1 MIEWLKDNQ
10 ALVSLAISASTLLVW
25 VFYAQL
31 LLLNF
36 RRQRK
41 PSLII
46 NRGAGKGLSSL
57 CLISNMSAEPMFINQ
72 LVVCIESSRGPL
84 EVDVTDI
91 RHSIDDET
99 GSSPDLAIH
108 QTTHQGP
115 LRSGDFIHIGT
126 FQGMLR
132 RVAERH
138 DIELDGHKPAG
149 DWTFHALE
157 VRAVAFYG
165 PERHPI
171 GVLRRFRLYE
181 RGDPD
186 CALIPESPFT
196 EQLLSRRERRRA
208 RRWLTESPD

>member
-1 MIEWLKDNQ
+1 MIEWLKDNHQ
-10 ALVSLAISASTLLVW
+10 LISLIISASTLLVW

-57 CLISNMSAEPMFINQ
+57 CLISNMSAEPMFISQ
-72 LVVCIESSRGPL
+72 LVVRIESSKGPL

-91 RHSIDDET
+91 RQSIDDET
-99 GSSPDLAIH
+99 GASPDLAIH

-115 LRSGDFIHIGT
+115 LRTGEFIHIGT

-138 DIELDGHKPAG
+138 GIELDGHRPVG
-149 DWTFHALE
+149 DWAFHALE
-157 VRAVAFYG
+157 IRAVAFYG

-171 GVLRRFRLYE
+171 GVLRRFHLYE

-186 CALIPESPFT
+186 CALIPETPFT
-196 EQLLSRRERRRA
+196 QQLLSRSGRRRA
-208 RRWLTESPD
+208 RRWMTESPD

>member
-1 MIEWLKDNQ
+1 MIEWLTSNHQ
-10 ALVSLAISASTLLVW
+10 LISLVISCSTLLVW

-46 NRGAGKGLSSL
+46 NRGAGKGLGSL

-72 LVVCIESSRGPL
+72 LVVSIESSKGPL

-91 RHSIDDET
+91 RQSMEDDV
-99 GSSPDLAIH
+99 SPDLVIH

-132 RVAERH
+132 RVAELH
-138 DIELDGHKPAG
+138 DIELEGHRPVG
-149 DWTFHALE
+149 DWQFHSLE
-157 VRAVAFYG
+157 IRAVAFYG
-165 PERHPI
+165 PERHPL
-171 GVLRRFRLYE
+171 GVLRRFRLADLDDDE
-181 RGDPD
+181 CR
-186 CALIPESPFT
+186 LVPESPYT
-196 EQLLSRRERRRA
+196 HQLMSRRDRRRV
-208 RRWLTESPD
+208 RQWLSESLDD

>member
-1 MIEWLKDNQ
+1 MIEWLKNNHQ
-10 ALVSLAISASTLLVW
+10 LISLAISASTLLVW

-72 LVVCIESSRGPL
+72 LVVSIGTSKGPL
-84 EVDVTDI
+84 ELDVTDI
-91 RHSIDDET
+91 RQSIDDED
-99 GSSPDLAIH
+99 GASPDLPIY

-132 RVAERH
+132 SVAEH
-138 DIELDGHKPAG
+138 HGIELDGHRPVG
-149 DWTFHALE
+149 EWQFHTLE
-157 VRAVAFYG
+157 IRAVAFYG
-165 PERHPI
+165 PERHPL
-171 GVLRRFRLYE
+171 GVLRRFRLDD
-181 RGDPD
+181 RGEPD
-186 CALIPESPFT
+186 CVLLPESPFT
-196 EQLLSRRERRRA
+196 HQLLSRRERRKV
-208 RRWLTESPD
+208 RRWLTESLQ

>member
-1 MIEWLKDNQ
+1 MIEWLKNNHQ
-10 ALVSLAISASTLLVW
+10 LISLAISASTLLVW

-46 NRGAGKGLSSL
+46 NRGAGKGLGSL

-72 LVVCIESSRGPL
+72 LVVCIETSAGPL
-84 EVDVTDI
+84 ELDVTDI
-91 RHSIDDET
+91 WKSIDNEADA
-99 GSSPDLAIH
+99 SPDLLIH

-115 LRSGDFIHIGT
+115 LRSGEFIHIGT

-132 RVAERH
+132 NVAERH
-138 DIELDGHKPAG
+138 DIELDGHKPVG
-149 DWTFHALE
+149 DLRFRSLE

-171 GVLRRFRLYE
+171 GVLRRFRLDDSHGSE
-181 RGDPD
+181 
-186 CALIPESPFT
+186 CMLVPESPFT
-196 EQLLSRRERRRA
+196 QQLLSRRSRRRV
-208 RRWLTESPD
+208 RRWLSESLG

>member
-1 MIEWLKDNQ
+1 MIEWLKDNHQ
-10 ALVSLAISASTLLVW
+10 LISLVISASTLLVW

-46 NRGAGKGLSSL
+46 NRGAGRGLSSL

-72 LVVCIESSRGPL
+72 LIVSIETSKGPL
-84 EVDVTDI
+84 ELDVTDI
-91 RHSIDDET
+91 RQSIDDET
-99 GSSPDLAIH
+99 EASPDLSIY

-115 LRSGDFIHIGT
+115 LRSGDFIHVGT

-132 RVAERH
+132 GVAERYG
-138 DIELDGHKPAG
+138 IELDGYRPVG
-149 DWTFHALE
+149 DWQFHALE
-157 VRAVAFYG
+157 IRAVAFYG

-171 GVLRRFRLYE
+171 GVLRRFQLAD
-181 RGDPD
+181 RGEPD
-186 CALIPESPFT
+186 CALIPEGPFT
-196 EQLLSRRERRRA
+196 RQLLSRRDRRKVL
-208 RRWLTESPD
+208 RWLKESL

>member
-1 MIEWLKDNQ
+1 MIEWLKDNHQ
-10 ALVSLAISASTLLVW
+10 LISLIISASTLLVW

-46 NRGAGKGLSSL
+46 NRGAGRGLSSL

-72 LVVCIESSRGPL
+72 LVVCVETSKGPL
-84 EVDVTDI
+84 ELDVTDI
-91 RHSIDDET
+91 RQSIDDED
-99 GSSPDLAIH
+99 GDSPDLRIY

-132 RVAERH
+132 RIAEQH
-138 DIELDGHKPAG
+138 GIELHGHKPAG
-149 DWTFHALE
+149 DWTFHTLE
-157 VRAVAFYG
+157 IRAVAFYG

-171 GVLRRFRLYE
+171 GVLRRFQL
-181 RGDPD
+181 GDTGGPA

-196 EQLLSRRERRRA
+196 KQLLSRRERRRV
-208 RRWLTESPD
+208 RQWLKESLG

>member
-1 MIEWLKDNQ
+1 MIEWLKGNHQ
-10 ALVSLAISASTLLVW
+10 LVSLAISTSTLLVW

-72 LVVCIESSRGPL
+72 LVVSIETSRGAL
-84 EVDVTDI
+84 AVDVTDI
-91 RHSIDDET
+91 RRSADEEVDA
-99 GSSPDLAIH
+99 SPDLLIH
-108 QTTHQGP
+108 RTTHQGP

-126 FQGMLR
+126 FQEMLR
-132 RVAERH
+132 SVAERH
-138 DIELDGHKPAG
+138 GIELDGHKPVG
-149 DWTFHALE
+149 DWKFHMLE
-157 VRAVAFYG
+157 IRAVAFYG

-171 GVLRRFRLYE
+171 GVLRRFRLDE

-186 CALIPESPFT
+186 CVLVPESPFT
-196 EQLLSRRERRRA
+196 HQLLSRRDRRKVRQ
-208 RRWLTESPD
+208 WLTEID

>member
-1 MIEWLKDNQ
+1 MFEWLKDNFQ
-10 ALVSLAISASTLLVW
+10 LVSLAISASTLLVW

-41 PSLII
+41 ASLII

-72 LVVCIESSRGPL
+72 LVVCIETSKGAL

-91 RHSIDDET
+91 RHSIDDEA
-99 GSSPDLAIH
+99 GASPDLMIQQA
-108 QTTHQGP
+108 THQGP
-115 LRSGDFIHIGT
+115 LRSGEFIHIGT

-132 RVAERH
+132 RVAELH
-138 DIELDGHKPAG
+138 NIEINGHKPVG
-149 DWTFHALE
+149 DMQFHVLE
-157 VRAVAFYG
+157 IRAVAFYG

-196 EQLLSRRERRRA
+196 RQLLSRRGRRQA
-208 RRWLTESPD
+208 RRWLDESPD